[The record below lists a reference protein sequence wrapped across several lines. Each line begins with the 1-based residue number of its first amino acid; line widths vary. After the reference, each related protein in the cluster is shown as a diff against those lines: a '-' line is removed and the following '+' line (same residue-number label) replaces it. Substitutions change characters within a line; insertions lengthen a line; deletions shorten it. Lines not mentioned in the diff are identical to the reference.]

1 MAECNSW
8 TGSAT
13 DLLRVGANR
22 SEGIFRTGWPKNPR
36 ALAGRLR
43 RAQTFLRKLGIEI
56 AFSREGRVGSRV
68 IRIRSTLEDTVS
80 TVSTGSIR
88 PTGHDPAWRDYRR

>member
-1 MAECNSW
+1 MAERNSW
-8 TGSAT
+8 TGCAT
-13 DLLRVGANR
+13 DLLQIGAER
-22 SEGIFRTGWPKNPR
+22 SEGVFGAGWPRNPR

-43 RAQTFLRKLGIEI
+43 RAQTFLRALGIEI

-80 TVSTGSIR
+80 IVSTGSVR
-88 PTGHDPAWRDYRR
+88 HNGSRSGLV